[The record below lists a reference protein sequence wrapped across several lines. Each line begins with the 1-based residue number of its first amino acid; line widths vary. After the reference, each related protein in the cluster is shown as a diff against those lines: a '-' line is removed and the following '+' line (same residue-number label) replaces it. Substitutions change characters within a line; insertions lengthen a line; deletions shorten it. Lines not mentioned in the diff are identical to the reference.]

1 MNANIEVPPHL
12 VPYEKAARI
21 YCDRAGLDADAT
33 VKVPHPLIAN
43 MLVDSLPQWTEVAD
57 RLFDLSML
65 LSCMKAAKDA
75 PVVLVQ

>member
-1 MNANIEVPPHL
+1 MNIPTQQTPPHL

-57 RLFDLSML
+57 RL
-65 LSCMKAAKDA
+65 LSCMRAARDDL
-75 PVVLVQ
+75 PVTVQ